1 MFSSKAQTGLT
12 GRGVRLFAATL
23 AACAALAAP
32 AANAADWPERPVTVI
47 VPWGAG
53 GGTDILT
60 RAIMATMEKQQG
72 QPFNVV
78 NRTGGSGLV
87 GHSAMANS
95 KADGYT
101 IGTINVDLSQ
111 LVCRGLTDLSADK
124 FTHIAMFNAEAPA
137 VNVNAKSEWKNIDE
151 VIEAIKSNPPGT
163 FTASGTGTG
172 GIYHL
177 SWAGF
182 LVSQGIEPDRVTWVP
197 SQGAGP
203 ALQDLASGS
212 IDMSM
217 APISTAIQLIK
228 SDLVKPLVVMS
239 EGNFPLMKDV
249 PTVEQATGKK
259 WVSQTWRMIGTPKGL
274 PDATRDQIQ
283 AALKQAFDSPEVVE
297 FMSGRGFQRNWL
309 SAEEAAAYHASEDKA
324 ICEVMDAAGFL
335 KQ

>member
-1 MFSSKAQTGLT
+1 MATGMLFSTGAVA
-12 GRGVRLFAATL
+12 G
-23 AACAALAAP
+23 
-32 AANAADWPERPVTVI
+32 DWPERPVTVI

-87 GHSAMANS
+87 GHTAMANS

-111 LVCRGLTDLSADK
+111 LVCRGLTDLTADK
-124 FTHIAMFNAEAPA
+124 FTHIAMLNAEAPA
-137 VNVNAKSEWKNIDE
+137 VNVNFNSKWTSIGE
-151 VIEAIKSNPPGT
+151 VLEAIKSNPPGT

-203 ALQDLASGS
+203 SLQDLAAGS
-212 IDMSM
+212 IDLSM
-217 APISTAIQLIK
+217 APISTALQLIE
-228 SDLVKPLVVMS
+228 SDLVRPLVVLS
-239 EGNFPLMKDV
+239 EDNFPLMKDV
-249 PTVEQATGKK
+249 PTAEQATGVK
-259 WVSQTWRMIGTPKGL
+259 WVSQTWRMIGAPAGL
-274 PDATRDQIQ
+274 PDDLRDQIA
-283 AALKQAFDSPEVVE
+283 AALKDAFDSPEVVE
-297 FMSGRGFQRNWL
+297 FMEGRGFQRLW
-309 SAEEAAAYHASEDKA
+309 SDGADAAAYHASEDKA
-324 ICEVMDAAGFL
+324 ICEVMEAAGFL
-335 KQ
+335 QQ